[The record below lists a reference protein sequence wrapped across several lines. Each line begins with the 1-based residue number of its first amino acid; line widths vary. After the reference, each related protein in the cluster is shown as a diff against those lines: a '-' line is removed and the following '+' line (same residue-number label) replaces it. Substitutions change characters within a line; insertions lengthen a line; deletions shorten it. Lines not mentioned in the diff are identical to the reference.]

1 MKKKVIMIVLIV
13 IALVGVIHHEHNYTM
28 SDCVVVEASQ
38 SGALIEDRASGEQWY
53 VEDEGLT
60 VGDEVQMLMYDN
72 YTSAYIYD
80 DKAMRVIK

>member
-1 MKKKVIMIVLIV
+1 MMMLIV
-13 IALVGVIHHEHNYTM
+13 IALIGVIHHEHNYAM
-28 SDCVVVEASQ
+28 NDCVVIEASQ
-38 SGALIEDRASGEQWY
+38 SGALIKDRASGEQWY
-53 VEDEGLT
+53 VEDEDLT